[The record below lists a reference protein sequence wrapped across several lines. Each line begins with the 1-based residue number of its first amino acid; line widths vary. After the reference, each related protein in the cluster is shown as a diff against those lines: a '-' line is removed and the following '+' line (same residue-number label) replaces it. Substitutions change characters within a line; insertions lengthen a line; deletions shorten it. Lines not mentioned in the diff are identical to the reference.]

1 MILTTLLLLASLAQS
16 PRQAPVAHP
25 VPDTAAVRVISIPTD
40 HDARLS
46 LLLIAGLG
54 LLQLLVIAVPVW
66 LLRNSV
72 KRIEASTDAIQN
84 NTMTE
89 VRAFLNVTIASWRHP
104 RTWRAGDPP
113 PTLQIT
119 NSGKTPAKEVRARF
133 EYELFETS
141 THVHGMAVDGPK
153 ARWGVLGSGGV
164 IDLTVFG
171 APIPEEK
178 WPALETGSGHT
189 LFVYGEVWYTD
200 VFGVERKTAFCRHI
214 NWRNGEM
221 VSSIPDY
228 GNDFT

>member
-1 MILTTLLLLASLAQS
+1 MTATTLLLLASLAQS
-16 PRQAPVAHP
+16 PRQTPPIHP
-25 VPDTAAVRVISIPTD
+25 VPDTAAVHVLSIPAD
-40 HDARLS
+40 LDAKLP

-72 KRIEASTDAIQN
+72 KRIEASSDAIQI

-104 RTWRAGDPP
+104 GAWRDGEPP

-119 NSGKTPAKEVRARF
+119 NSGKTPAKDVRARF
-133 EYELFETS
+133 EYEPFETS

-153 ARWGVLGSGGV
+153 ARWGVLGSGGALDV
-164 IDLTVFG
+164 PVFG
-171 APIPEEK
+171 APVPEEK
-178 WPALETGSGHT
+178 WPALEAGSGHT
-189 LFVYGEVWYTD
+189 LFVYGEVWYSD
-200 VFGVERKTAFCRHI
+200 VFGVERQTAFCRHI